1 MIAYLN
7 GKIFSLSPTGVI
19 LDVQGVGYD
28 VHISVPTFEKL
39 NGKETASLFI
49 YTSVKEDSISL
60 YGFSEREEKNIFELL
75 ISVNGIGPKSAMTIL
90 SGIQP
95 NDLRNA
101 IESADISRLT
111 AMPGVGK
118 KTAERI
124 VLELRGKL
132 TDSVFST
139 AGAAP
144 VRGVRSEAILALTTL
159 GYNRSIAEK
168 ITKEIA
174 EVSPSITI
182 EDMIKQAL
190 RKLS

>member
-19 LDVQGVGYD
+19 LDVQGIGYD

-132 TDSVFST
+132 TDSVISP

>member
-132 TDSVFST
+132 TDSVISP

>member
-132 TDSVFST
+132 TDSVIST

-182 EDMIKQAL
+182 EEMIKQAL

>member
-132 TDSVFST
+132 TDSVIST

>member
-28 VHISVPTFEKL
+28 VHISVPTYEKL

-49 YTSVKEDSISL
+49 FTSVKEDSISL

-132 TDSVFST
+132 TDSVISP

-168 ITKEIA
+168 VTKEIA
-174 EVSPSITI
+174 EVSPAATL
-182 EDMIKQAL
+182 EEMIKQAL

>member
-7 GKIFSLSPTGVI
+7 GKIISLSPTGVI

-28 VHISVPTFEKL
+28 VHISIPTFEKL

-132 TDSVFST
+132 TDSVIST